1 MKITR
6 KLLLSFI
13 FALLFAFFFNTNT
26 TYASEG
32 TVELRSTTGA
42 SYKCYVSSIQMKDL
56 NYTVLITCRD
66 LLYPAGED
74 IFNYVLWASP
84 TDGGKPFRLGTLG
97 LGRAST
103 KTKKAFSNLFVTT
116 EANSKAKSPSG
127 TTVMSGD
134 LKKIKFLEGPLTPGE
149 EEKEEEGEISEETL
163 TPTPSTRS
171 RLVEGLKRAAL
182 VSLFALAALIG
193 LVFVLTRKR

>member
-1 MKITR
+1 MKITH
-6 KLLLSFI
+6 KLLLSFLI
-13 FALLFAFFFNTNT
+13 SFLFVFYTNT
-26 TYASEG
+26 VSASEG

-42 SYKCYVSSIQMKDL
+42 SYKCFIASIQMKDL

-74 IFNYVLWASP
+74 IFNYILWGNP
-84 TDGGKPFRLGTLG
+84 VDGGRPFKLGALG
-97 LGRAST
+97 LGRQNY
-103 KTKKAFSNLFVTT
+103 KTKNSFSSLFVTT
-116 EANSKAKSPSG
+116 EASNKVKSPSG
-127 TTVMSGD
+127 TTVMRGD
-134 LKKIKFLEGPLTPGE
+134 LKKISFLEGPLTPAEE
-149 EEKEEEGEISEETL
+149 EEKEKISEETP

-171 RLVEGLKRAAL
+171 RLVQGLKRAAL